1 MQKSQLLEQKN
12 GVFFK
17 DLGAKKKK
25 KKRLRGTWLA
35 QPVEHATLDLGVV
48 SLSLTL
54 GTERT

>member
-17 DLGAKKKK
+17 DLGAKKK